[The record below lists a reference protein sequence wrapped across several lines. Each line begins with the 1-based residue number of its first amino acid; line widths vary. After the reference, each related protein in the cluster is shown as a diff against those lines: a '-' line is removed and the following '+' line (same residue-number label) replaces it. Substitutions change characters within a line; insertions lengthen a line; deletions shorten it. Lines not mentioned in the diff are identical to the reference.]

1 MKSLIVRLDSRLVLF
16 FGFAC
21 LCGLHESWVTA
32 QVYAVYPLS
41 QADQIESTQIFQTQF
56 FLNTVCWSCNT
67 SFAIF
72 VLLLS
77 GLQGSC
83 VTAQVYTS
91 VLFHRQISLQC
102 SGWLFWENYRISG
115 GSFLFS
121 FCNLRFISFWSAGI
135 LCNGASVYLVSSFAG
150 RPDWSLMH
158 DYFRKTIAFL
168 QVFFGSFCGLLSI
181 FPFVN
186 LVCFSL
192 IKIAKVYAH
201 QSSSVQK

>member
-1 MKSLIVRLDSRLVLF
+1 MVICD
-16 FGFAC
+16 
-21 LCGLHESWVTA
+21 LHESWVTA
-32 QVYAVYPLS
+32 QVYAVYLLS
-41 QADQIESTQIFQTQF
+41 QADQMESTQIFQTQL

-83 VTAQVYTS
+83 VTAQGYTS

-121 FCNLRFISFWSAGI
+121 FRNLRYISFWSAGI

-150 RPDWSLMH
+150 RPDWSLT
-158 DYFRKTIAFL
+158 DDCLGKTIVFL
-168 QVFFGSFCGLLSI
+168 R
-181 FPFVN
+181 
-186 LVCFSL
+186 VCFAFFCDFLLCTFPLTWFASFWL
-192 IKIAKVYAH
+192 R
-201 QSSSVQK
+201 